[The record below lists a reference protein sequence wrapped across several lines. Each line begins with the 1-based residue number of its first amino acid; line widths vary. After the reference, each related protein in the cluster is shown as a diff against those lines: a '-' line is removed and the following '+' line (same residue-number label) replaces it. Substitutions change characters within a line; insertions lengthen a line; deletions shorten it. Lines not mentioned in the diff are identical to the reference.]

1 MTGVVRK
8 ATFLA
13 VLGLAAAVSVATA
26 GVPDPAHSSIPS
38 YVDIGGC
45 DGAGAVD
52 PRVFFTCTIRDIGN
66 LPVAN
71 QLVAVSFNNDV
82 KIFNA
87 FPGFASCQCVEAT
100 TDING
105 VATFHVPGGARNP
118 AGGASFTGASAATFY
133 AWNCGSTTV
142 LGTAHVA
149 AFDQN
154 GGNNVAKGV
163 DITDLGSWVADYNAA
178 GVPPVKRRS
187 DYNHDGVVGIV
198 DLSFW
203 VGIYNPPALSR
214 FSCGTICP

>member
-26 GVPDPAHSSIPS
+26 GVPDPADCTIPS
-38 YVDIGGC
+38 YVDLGGC

-71 QLVAVSFNNDV
+71 QLVAVSFTNHV

-87 FPGFASCQCVEAT
+87 FPGFVSCQCVEAT
-100 TDING
+100 TDLSG
-105 VATFHVPGGARNP
+105 VATFRVPGGARNT
-118 AGGASFTGASAATFY
+118 AGGGTFTGASSATFY

-149 AFDQN
+149 AFDEN
-154 GGNNVAKGV
+154 GGTGVTKGV
-163 DITDLGSWVADYNAA
+163 DITDLGSWVADYNNRL
-178 GVPPVKRRS
+178 VPPVMHRS
-187 DYNHDGVVGIV
+187 DYNHSGAVDIV

-203 VGIYNPPALSR
+203 VGIYNIPALSK
-214 FSCGTICP
+214 FSCGTLCP